1 MIRQRIV
8 NIIVKS
14 PLAQLVG
21 LTWGRHVVT
30 RPPTELFCIQVSSQW
45 LDSGLP
51 PSVVTPVKALET
63 VENERSLSGLS
74 KEAQEQ
80 YRNATQPKVVR

>member
-1 MIRQRIV
+1 MRTLWRQDHQRSYSV
-8 NIIVKS
+8 HR
-14 PLAQLVG
+14 LAAK
-21 LTWGRHVVT
+21 
-30 RPPTELFCIQVSSQW
+30 W

-80 YRNATQPKVVR
+80 HRNATQPKVVR

>member
-1 MIRQRIV
+1 M
-8 NIIVKS
+8 
-14 PLAQLVG
+14 G
-21 LTWGRHVVT
+21 
-30 RPPTELFCIQVSSQW
+30 LFCIQVSSQW

-63 VENERSLSGLS
+63 VENERSLSGLN

-80 YRNATQPKVVR
+80 HRDATEGGPVRSESGRDRHEYKGK